1 MFTSP
6 RPSRLCVPAAV
17 VVIHGLGCA
26 TVAAVG
32 PLLPAE
38 ALTHTPAAA
47 AFRNASSTLFV
58 NAVVV
63 PEIEELI
70 ASTPSS
76 TAWLIAADVSML
88 LHEPLADVG
97 TTQHAL

>member
-1 MFTSP
+1 MLTVP

-17 VVIHGLGCA
+17 VMIHGLACA

-32 PLLPAE
+32 PLLPAD

-58 NAVVV
+58 NDVVE
-63 PEIEELI
+63 PEIEKLI
-70 ASTPSS
+70 ASTPSV
-76 TAWLIAADVSML
+76 TAWLIAAEVSML
-88 LHEPLADVG
+88 LHEPADAVG
-97 TTQHAL
+97 VTQHAL